1 MSTIR
6 EILYEKRKTTEDH
19 IAQLQKEGKQGVRYT
34 AMMPDVPFLVLGLL
48 SDIGWLAHL
57 IAGIVYFCRN
67 GFHHAPDYI
76 ALIALAAVV
85 FGVAYII
92 YLNKIHEKEIATRL
106 QKDLG
111 FGVTVY
117 PEQESLFLERKAE
130 SPKEVELLALVDGKV
145 VGTAGIDAVGTS
157 YKVAHR
163 ADFGVS
169 VAKEYWGHGIGRAL
183 MEACIKC
190 ARDAGYVQ
198 LELSV
203 VADNERAV
211 AMYKK
216 AGFVEY
222 GRNPKGFNS
231 RLAGFQELIYMR
243 LEL

>member
-1 MSTIR
+1 MKYSQKIITESGKEVHIR
-6 EILYEKRKTTEDH
+6 NGEATDGGAVLDNFILTHAETDY
-19 IAQLQKEGKQGVRYT
+19 
-34 AMMPDVPFLVLGLL
+34 LL
-48 SDIGWLAHL
+48 S
-57 IAGIVYFCRN
+57 Y
-67 GFHHAPDYI
+67 PDENT
-76 ALIALAAVV
+76 
-85 FGVAYII
+85 F
-92 YLNKIHEKEIATRL
+92 
-106 QKDLG
+106 D
-111 FGVTVY
+111 
-117 PEQESLFLERKAE
+117 PEQESRFLERKAE